1 MAKLDLDAFK
11 SSANSALKK
20 QETQGIFKEH
30 HDVHES
36 VPLDELVE
44 GTTIR
49 LFKTDLSALQHSIE
63 RLGQIEPIIVRK
75 VGEQYEI
82 LNGHRRVA
90 VAKALGFVDI
100 SADIIEASDSD
111 AIILPYLLN
120 SHEGFDVIEI
130 ALYLK
135 TLRDSH
141 GLSDAQILE
150 HTGLHVDTYTDI
162 FYDVQGDTLEDFNA
176 HFDAL
181 LKKHF
186 KLKDGGYHIEKSGI
200 DLKIG
205 IDTTT
210 ADTLTQAEVYKFIYR
225 LSNL

>member
-36 VPLDELVE
+36 VPLNNLIE
-44 GTTIR
+44 GTKIR
-49 LFKTDLSALQHSIE
+49 LFKRDITALQHSIE
-63 RLGQIEPIIVRK
+63 SIGQIEPIIVRK
-75 VGEQYEI
+75 VDETYEI

-100 SADIIEASDSD
+100 SADIIEASDRD
-111 AIILPYLLN
+111 ALILPYLLN
-120 SHEGFDVIEI
+120 SHEGFDILEI
-130 ALYLK
+130 AHYIQLLHH
-135 TLRDSH
+135 SH
-141 GLSDAQILE
+141 HMSDDDILQS
-150 HTGLHVDTYTDI
+150 TGLHVDAYRDI
-162 FYDVQGDTLEDFNA
+162 FYDLKGDVLEDFNA

-186 KLKDGGYHIEKSGI
+186 KLKEGAYHIEKSGV

-205 IDTTT
+205 IDTTS
-210 ADTLTQAEVYKFIYR
+210 ADRMTQAEVYKFIYR